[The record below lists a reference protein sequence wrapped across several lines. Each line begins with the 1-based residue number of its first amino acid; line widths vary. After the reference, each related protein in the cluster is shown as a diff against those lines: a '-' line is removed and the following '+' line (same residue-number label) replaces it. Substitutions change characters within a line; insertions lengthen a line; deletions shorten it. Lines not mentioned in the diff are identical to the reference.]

1 MLPVVSI
8 FDNLN
13 TFFESAFSVVKEIA
27 HGFTVLPDLI
37 SHGLNSL
44 SGILD
49 IFPPFVQFLIAFTAS
64 TGIILKIT
72 HYGG

>member
-1 MLPVVSI
+1 MYRYVSI

-13 TFFESAFSVVKEIA
+13 TFFESAFSVIKEIA
-27 HGFTVLPDLI
+27 HGFSVLPELI
-37 SHGLNSL
+37 NHGLNSL

-49 IFPPFVQFLIAFTAS
+49 IFPPFIQFLIAFTAS